1 MSFNEYYATFE
12 NAQHKEEKM
21 KENKRLILKDGKA
34 LDIAEF
40 STLEDGVSLILINM
54 GYQTTV
60 DTLTQD
66 QVSDIKILNELGETV
81 LAVKGYKLRSNIV
94 VNTAENTTKVILEI
108 KETRDAVVDATKAIQ
123 TLQNTSAQNQADI
136 DAINEAIASLAEI
149 VGGTV
154 E

>member
-1 MSFNEYYATFE
+1 
-12 NAQHKEEKM
+12 M
-21 KENKRLILKDGKA
+21 KENKKLILKDGMT

-40 STLEDGVSLILINM
+40 STLEDGVSLTLINM
-54 GYQTTV
+54 GYQKTV

-81 LAVKGYKLRSNIV
+81 LAVKGYKLRSNIE
-94 VNTAENTTKVILEI
+94 VNTAENTTKVILEV
-108 KETRDAVVDATKAIQ
+108 KETREALIDATKAIQ
-123 TLQNTSAQNQADI
+123 ILQNASEQNQADI

-149 VGGTV
+149 VGGTA